1 MYFQKSKKKR
11 QRSVS
16 VHLPKER
23 AGGGNSVRGKYLR
36 CFLVVT
42 LLLVSARF
50 TYNRAP
56 RVSLAAKKRSRW
68 ANQFWV
74 ETKRP
79 VAAVHVLS
87 KPLKELPCRELPQQS
102 FHQTTFSLFFF
113 SLGSD
118 GSLR

>member
-16 VHLPKER
+16 VHLPKEG

-42 LLLVSARF
+42 LLLISARF

-56 RVSLAAKKRSRW
+56 RVSLAAKKRNRW

-102 FHQTTFSLFFF
+102 FHQTTFSPFFF